1 MKVSVLIPILD
12 TEPQLAE
19 TVARLRDACR
29 GVDLEVLL
37 VVDVP
42 DPSREDASRAGNDEI
57 AEGVGGRAIYRVGQR
72 GFGSAIRVGFAEA
85 TGQAVIPY
93 MGDACDDP
101 ADIPALVARM
111 EAGWDVVAGSRY
123 MPGGRIVGNTF
134 KQRMSKLYC
143 RLVRLVGGPP
153 IHDVANA
160 FKAYRRS
167 VLDSVTTVAGLEV
180 DAQRRSAIRLG
191 KLPFHEPGAEEA
203 LGEAVTSGM
212 LTVSDDPTQVVPSAD
227 IVVLC
232 VGTPLAADLRP
243 DYAQLRSAL
252 DRLAPHLRA
261 GQLLIQRSTVS
272 PGTLLKVV
280 RPYLNERIPTVAEG
294 LLIAAC
300 PERIAEG
307 RAMEELASLP
317 EIVGGVDDRSAEAAA
332 ALFRLLGPGKEVH
345 VTDPTSAELA
355 KLFTN
360 VYRYVNFALANEFAL
375 LSEYY
380 GRDAHGIIRMLN
392 HGYPRADVPLPG
404 PAGGPCL
411 SKDGYFLVEELSLP
425 DFVLMAWKLNDSAPA
440 YVLRRLQG
448 RLAEH
453 GLGVAGT
460 PVAVL
465 GRRVGIDCWG
475 VLDRPAFAAAGV
487 VVSTFGVGER
497 A

>member
-1 MKVSVLIPILD
+1 MTLLD
-12 TEPQLAE
+12 RLERREAR
-19 TVARLRDACR
+19 VAIVGMGRVGLPLGIAF
-29 GVDLEVLL
+29 V
-37 VVDVP
+37 
-42 DPSREDASRAGNDEI
+42 RAG
-57 AEGVGGRAIYRVGQR
+57 
-72 GFGSAIRVGFAEA
+72 
-85 TGQAVIPY
+85 
-93 MGDACDDP
+93 
-101 ADIPALVARM
+101 L
-111 EAGWDVVAGSRY
+111 
-123 MPGGRIVGNTF
+123 
-134 KQRMSKLYC
+134 
-143 RLVRLVGGPP
+143 
-153 IHDVANA
+153 
-160 FKAYRRS
+160 
-167 VLDSVTTVAGLEV
+167 TVAGLEV

-212 LTVSDDPTQVVPSAD
+212 LTVSDDPTDVVPSAD

-232 VGTPLAADLRP
+232 VGTPLAPDLRP

-425 DFVLMAWKLNDSAPA
+425 DFVLLAWKLNDSAPA
-440 YVLRRLQG
+440 HVVRRLVR
-448 RLAEH
+448 RLADH
-453 GLGVAGT
+453 GVGLNGT

-465 GRRVGIDCWG
+465 GRTFKRDSDDERQSPALRIIELLEREGAEVRAHDPFIAGPTLETVLSDTRALVLATNHSAYDRLDPDEIVALMAEPRVAVDCWG
-475 VLDRPAFAAAGV
+475 TLDRARFARAGITV
-487 VVSTFGVGER
+487 TTFGVGDEP
-497 A
+497 